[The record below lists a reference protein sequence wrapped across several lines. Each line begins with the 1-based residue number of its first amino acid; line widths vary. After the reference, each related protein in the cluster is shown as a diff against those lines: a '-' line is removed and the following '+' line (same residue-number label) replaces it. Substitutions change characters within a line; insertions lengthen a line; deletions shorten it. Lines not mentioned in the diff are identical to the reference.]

1 MLLVAHA
8 GNSLLSCFQMTRT
21 RGSKEQMRIKA
32 SGFGKRRRD
41 VSAPAARKLT
51 AMEWV
56 KGVSARWWGKR
67 QSQKPI
73 GGTRK
78 RSAG

>member
-1 MLLVAHA
+1 MAYA
-8 GNSLLSCFQMTRT
+8 GNSLFGCFQMNPC
-21 RGSKEQMRIKA
+21 QRIKGTDAHQGSGLWQA
-32 SGFGKRRRD
+32 S
-41 VSAPAARKLT
+41 PASVARKLT
-51 AMEWV
+51 AMEWL

-73 GGTRK
+73 VGTRK